1 MRKTIVLNDD
11 IFDLTP
17 EEYKK
22 LYNVTDEEY
31 EMLVKQSQEM

>member
-1 MRKTIVLNDD
+1 MIVNDD
-11 IFDLTP
+11 IFNLTP

>member
-1 MRKTIVLNDD
+1 MYEMIVNYD
-11 IFDLTP
+11 IFNLTP

-31 EMLVKQSQEM
+31 VMLVKQSQEM